1 MRRQP
6 FRSAATLVFVL
17 AAGCGETPREAPPPR
32 AAEAQAGP
40 TTSDPGK
47 TTKRGEV
54 AGSAPSMFMEK

>member
-6 FRSAATLVFVL
+6 FRLAAAIVL
-17 AAGCGETPREAPPPR
+17 AVAAGCGETSKEASPAR

-40 TTSDPGK
+40 TTPNPGK

-54 AGSAPSMFMEK
+54 ATPSPSMFMEK

>member
-6 FRSAATLVFVL
+6 FRSAATIVFAL
-17 AAGCGETPREAPPPR
+17 AVGCGETPREAPPTR

-40 TTSDPGK
+40 TTPDSRM

-54 AGSAPSMFMEK
+54 AAPSASMFMEK